1 MNTNSVIEAKINDII
16 ISPRIRKDMG
26 DLKELAQSIDD
37 GLLQPIGVTPDY
49 ELIFGER
56 RLRAYRDI
64 LGRDTIPVRIVEVKS
79 VLLGQIAENTMR
91 KDFTPSELVA
101 IVDTLRSYSHGG
113 DRKSDQA
120 LNRDVEKLTV
130 DQAAKL
136 AGLGGKDGYGRAKAV
151 IAKGIPELVQ
161 AMDSGK
167 LTVSAASK
175 LACFEP
181 EQQRRVLEKGPDHT
195 IWFVNQVRTSQ
206 RIRKRHDN
214 PVNCTGKK
222 QAEAYKPRL
231 SQESGSTKPKRPC
244 KVALLEPEVQQRR
257 LTATTLLH
265 GDAVEKLKTI
275 PDGTA
280 DVCLFDPPY
289 PCIKRPY
296 GTLTEGEWHDLID
309 SVLTECHRILKP
321 QGSVVLVIQPNYE
334 VSGRMRLWPW
344 RCVVRAAEM
353 WDDWGLVQDVYWFS
367 PNALPCGGTQRSIG
381 LLRTSIKWCVWLG
394 RSDCYRNQEAVL
406 KPPAAGTISGYCTS
420 NRKQVHSSGHRLN
433 LDGFDK
439 ALTERCGVT
448 PLNLLTVPIGG
459 PNPQGHPA
467 VTPYRLAE
475 WWCQYVLPPCGV
487 LVDPFC
493 GSGTTLLAALNCGAS
508 QVVGIDKGE
517 CYLDQARRRMC
528 EAVAEEKTDW
538 NSPAEQL
545 WWKEYSEV
553 RKHTSHPHVGT
564 PEHAWVRHQLNRFR
578 LGALEIHRQDCLD
591 SIPWWRWERSP
602 QDEPSS

>member
-1 MNTNSVIEAKINDII
+1 MKSRDETEVQVMPDPGKDI
-16 ISPRIRKDMG
+16 
-26 DLKELAQSIDD
+26 
-37 GLLQPIGVTPDY
+37 
-49 ELIFGER
+49 
-56 RLRAYRDI
+56 RLH
-64 LGRDTIPVRIVEVKS
+64 
-79 VLLGQIAENTMR
+79 
-91 KDFTPSELVA
+91 TPSPDMSVDQLVGCVQSMLA
-101 IVDTLRSYSHGG
+101 DIGAARKATAAHYWWAGETLRMIRRKLEIKHG
-113 DRKSDQA
+113 DWKKHV
-120 LNRDVEKLTV
+120 VETLKLSW
-130 DQAAKL
+130 
-136 AGLGGKDGYGRAKAV
+136 
-151 IAKGIPELVQ
+151 P
-161 AMDSGK
+161 M
-167 LTVSAASK
+167 
-175 LACFEP
+175 
-181 EQQRRVLEKGPDHT
+181 
-195 IWFVNQVRTSQ
+195 VRTAQ
-206 RIRKRHDN
+206 RIRRKQDS
-214 PVNCTGKK
+214 PDKCTGKTLR
-222 QAEAYKPRL
+222 QAEAYKPRP
-231 SQESGSTKPKRPC
+231 SQESEKTVSADPPIKLVPATPADGLNDTSPETAASEKPKRPC
-244 KVALLEPEVQQRR
+244 KAALLEPEVQQRR

-296 GTLTEGEWHDLID
+296 GTLTEDEWHDLID
-309 SVLTECHRILKP
+309 SVLIECRRILKP
-321 QGSVVLVIQPNYE
+321 QGSVVVVLQPNYE

-367 PNALPCGGTQRSIG
+367 PNALPCGGTQRNIG

-406 KPPAAGTISGYCTS
+406 KPPAAGTISGYCTA

-439 ALTERCGVT
+439 ALTERGGVT
-448 PLNLLTVPIGG
+448 PPNLLTVPIGG

-475 WWCQYVLPPCGV
+475 WWCQYVLPPGGV

-508 QVVGIDKGE
+508 QVIGIDKDE
-517 CYLDQARRRMC
+517 CYLDQAKRRMC

-545 WWKEYSEV
+545 WWKEYYE
-553 RKHTSHPHVGT
+553 
-564 PEHAWVRHQLNRFR
+564 
-578 LGALEIHRQDCLD
+578 
-591 SIPWWRWERSP
+591 
-602 QDEPSS
+602 